1 MQRSSRSKLYHHE
14 KTSGLFWHLVFKELS
29 KLTLI
34 LLVKNKLKKGLNIL
48 EVIILITS
56 FSSHIF
62 TLNHFQKQKQ
72 PPFKCALILKN

>member
-29 KLTLI
+29 KLTYFI
-34 LLVKNKLKKGLNIL
+34 SKKQIKKRSKYPGSHHFNNI
-48 EVIILITS
+48 S